1 MNRIA
6 AIVLA
11 AGLSQRMGK
20 PKMTLPWGDTTV
32 IRQVVSTLIAAGI
45 KDIYIVTGAN
55 RSQIEGELH
64 DLPVNIVY
72 NPQYQDGEMLRSLQV
87 GITSI
92 KEAIKATLIVLG
104 DQPQIQIT
112 TIEAVVAEFI
122 QTKSKIVVPSY
133 RMRRGHPWLIEKSLW
148 LEIIALKP
156 DKTLRDFL
164 QENRDLIH
172 YFFVDTPTILE
183 DLDTPEDYLKY
194 KPV

>member
-55 RSQIEGELH
+55 RSQIESELH

-104 DQPQIQIT
+104 DQPQIQIK
-112 TIEAVVAEFI
+112 TIEAVVVEFI

>member
-104 DQPQIQIT
+104 DQPQIQIK
-112 TIEAVVAEFI
+112 TIEAVVVEFI